1 MHMARSIRLRQGYGG
16 QEWLNSPAEA
26 LAEAGPCRVLAL
38 EEARRGKDS
47 LGGLPVKSGLESW
60 HRLEHSQQSSGECVG
75 ELARSWWA
83 RIATGIEDAL
93 D

>member
-1 MHMARSIRLRQGYGG
+1 MIRGLITTPLLLAALGVGAIYYAYG
-16 QEWLNSPAEA
+16 EVD
-26 LAEAGPCRVLAL
+26 PCRVLAL

-47 LGGLPVKSGLESW
+47 LGGLPMESGLESW
-60 HRLEHSQQSSGECVG
+60 HRLETSQQSSGECAG
-75 ELARSWWA
+75 RLARSWWA